1 MDSTTIITFLA
12 CICVLFI
19 LGKIFTVPVKFLF
32 KIIFNSIIGGLLILL
47 INLVGSS
54 FNFHIGLNLFTA
66 IFVGILGI
74 PRCYCV
80 GFNTSVCT
88 VTSNTYLV
96 HSIPHPYKF
105 SFLMRTETQLFLL
118 TNLVF
123 FLYFPLPLLL

>member
-1 MDSTTIITFLA
+1 MDSTAIITFLA

-32 KIIFNSIIGGLLILL
+32 KIILNSVFGGLLIFL

-54 FNFHIGLNLFTA
+54 FYFHIGLNLFTA

-80 GFNTSVCT
+80 
-88 VTSNTYLV
+88 
-96 HSIPHPYKF
+96 
-105 SFLMRTETQLFLL
+105 SFDTFICIVGALQ
-118 TNLVF
+118 
-123 FLYFPLPLLL
+123 